1 MREGLVKHF
10 VSDRYYRRV
19 DVCLSENFD
28 ISRSFSSNIIK
39 EGRVYLNKNMV
50 KKASDCV
57 EEGDVLDIFLPEE
70 NEKIILNPVDL
81 NLKIEYENEWYAV
94 VHKPAGIAVHPSD
107 SNDEVTLV
115 NALLYSLESIAREG
129 DEDTRPGIVHRL
141 DKETSGLLIVA
152 KTPAAKKKLQN
163 LFKNRKIS
171 KKYVC
176 VCAGNPIENIYEIE
190 NRVGRHPVVRYKM
203 TVLKEEGR
211 LASSR
216 VKVIDRFDSA
226 FKAEVEIF
234 TGRTHQ
240 IRVHMAHLGFPIIGD
255 SLYGGK
261 KAAGYSIE
269 RQALHSFSLAFFCPF
284 EKRQVYF
291 EAELPA
297 DMKKLLWLL
306 AEEKA

>member
-1 MREGLVKHF
+1 MREGLQRRL
-10 VSDRYYRRV
+10 VSDKYYKRL
-19 DVCLSENFD
+19 DICLSECFG
-28 ISRSFSSNIIK
+28 ISRSFSSDIIK
-39 EGRVYLNKNMV
+39 DGRVYLNNSK
-50 KKASDCV
+50 V
-57 EEGDVLDIFLPEE
+57 EKPSVSVEKRDILDVCFPEE

-81 NLKIEYENEWYAV
+81 DLKIEYENEWYAV
-94 VHKPAGIAVHPSD
+94 VHKPAGIAVHPSE

-115 NALLYSLESIAREG
+115 NALLYSLQGIAMEG
-129 DEDTRPGIVHRL
+129 DKDIRPGIVHRL

-152 KTPAAKKKLQN
+152 KTLAAKKKLQN

-176 VCAGNPIENIYEIE
+176 VCAGKPIENTYKIE

-203 TVLKEEGR
+203 TVLKEGGR

-216 VKVIDRFDSA
+216 VRVTDRFESA

-261 KAAGYSIE
+261 KAAGYPIE

-291 EAELPA
+291 EAELPV
-297 DMKKLLWLL
+297 DMKKLLCLL
-306 AEEKA
+306 AAGKA